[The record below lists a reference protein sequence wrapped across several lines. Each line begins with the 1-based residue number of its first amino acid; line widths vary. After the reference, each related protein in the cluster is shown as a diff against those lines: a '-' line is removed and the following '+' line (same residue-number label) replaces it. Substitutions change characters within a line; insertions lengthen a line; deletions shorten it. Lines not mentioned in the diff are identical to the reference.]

1 MNKEQDAISFT
12 WSQLTNQDLR
22 ELIKI
27 LFNLYIIKQVVGLLG
42 VTISGIRKAVLPS
55 GIRHIQIA
63 SQSYINFFISLSKTS
78 FYQQIIK
85 SHKESVFTMYVY
97 YVYQLVVP
105 VDLVCIVRTVHQ
117 VLQPL
122 HPRNRHLS
130 SPVILDSSDNSYM

>member
-63 SQSYINFFISLSKTS
+63 S
-78 FYQQIIK
+78 
-85 SHKESVFTMYVY
+85 
-97 YVYQLVVP
+97 
-105 VDLVCIVRTVHQ
+105 
-117 VLQPL
+117 
-122 HPRNRHLS
+122 
-130 SPVILDSSDNSYM
+130 